1 MNRPEAPSRPVGLA
15 ATDRLLTAVEVADW
29 LGVSTGWI
37 YREVRLDRMPRVP
50 LGRNVRFR
58 KEAIESWLRDQERGG
73 RL

>member
-1 MNRPEAPSRPVGLA
+1 MSPETASRPAGLHGS
-15 ATDRLLTAVEVADW
+15 DRLLTAVEVADW

-37 YREVRLDRMPRVP
+37 YREVRLDRMPHVL

-58 KEAIESWLRDQERGG
+58 REAIESWLCNREQGG